1 MITYY
6 LLFVD
11 ALGETV
17 ESISLDAKTET
28 EANIEH
34 LDVLLAGIGD
44 GVDYMFTAIGTE
56 DKYEGEKPSWSEE
69 DLAEILAAA
78 HAADLEED
86 LDDLEE
92 ALALN

>member
-56 DKYEGEKPSWSEE
+56 AKYHGDKPSWTVE
-69 DLAEILAAA
+69 DLEDAIAAA

-86 LDDLEE
+86 LAE
-92 ALALN
+92 A